1 MKSVAISLLFLVFSY
16 SLHCQ
21 HDFLEPRQNYENRNI
36 PLNKYINDVVY
47 EIGFNHDDYLF
58 QFIEIKKGETEKTFY
73 VEQQDTN
80 FSLIINILNGHI
92 IQGGG
97 TRIIQKNLGYKLL
110 NLIQIT
116 MAQTQFQ
123 EGWEPQKDSAL
134 FLFNLRDEYGKVHY
148 AEKWNPDENSNIG
161 ELTRICHIIFA
172 YDTIYKPDLS
182 PLETRIDALTKKME
196 ASLAIY
202 LANKSDVKT
211 IRYYV
216 NDYYEIN
223 SSKDTITYYE
233 VDYKLDYVADTMM
246 GLRVK
251 KVEKY
256 VKENNATWRNLT
268 TGETGIQFAYI
279 EKYYERVYNLKTRQR
294 YGIHH
299 IFRMTESMKKSALSK
314 KKSKVKYEFI

>member
-1 MKSVAISLLFLVFSY
+1 MKSIALSILFLIFTQAFWS
-16 SLHCQ
+16 Q
-21 HDFLEPRQNYENRNI
+21 HDFLEPRQNYDKKNV
-36 PLNKYINDVVY
+36 PLNDYIRDVLY
-47 EIGFNHDDYLF
+47 SIEHSNNNSLF
-58 QFIEIKKGETEKTFY
+58 QFTEIKTGEAEKSFY
-73 VEQQDTN
+73 FEKEDSN
-80 FSLIINILNGHI
+80 NYFLHINKKNKIGHSVGLFR
-92 IQGGG
+92 IQ
-97 TRIIQKNLGYKLL
+97 TKLGDKLL
-110 NLIQIT
+110 NLVQIA

-134 FLFNLRDEYGKVHY
+134 FLFNLIDEYGKVHY

-161 ELTRICHIIFA
+161 ELTRICHSIFV

-182 PLETRIDALTKKME
+182 SLEAKIDALTKKME
-196 ASLAIY
+196 ASLTVY
-202 LANKSDVKT
+202 LLNKSEVKT

-223 SSKDTITYYE
+223 ASKDTITYYE

-268 TGETGIQFAYI
+268 TGETAIQFAYI

-294 YGIHH
+294 YGIHYL
-299 IFRMTESMKKSALSK
+299 FRMTELRKKTRS
-314 KKSKVKYEFI
+314 VKYVLI

>member
-1 MKSVAISLLFLVFSY
+1 MKSIALSLLFLVFSQVLY
-16 SLHCQ
+16 CQ
-21 HDFLEPRQNYENRNI
+21 HDFLEPRQNYDKKNV
-36 PLNKYINDVVY
+36 PLNNYIRDVLFSI
-47 EIGFNHDDYLF
+47 EGSNNNSLF
-58 QFIEIKKGETEKTFY
+58 QFTELKTGEAEKSFYIEEEDSNDCVLHIYKKVK
-73 VEQQDTN
+73 
-80 FSLIINILNGHI
+80 IGHSVGLFR
-92 IQGGG
+92 IQ
-97 TRIIQKNLGYKLL
+97 TKLGNKLL
-110 NLIQIT
+110 NLIKIA

-148 AEKWNPDENSNIG
+148 AEKWNPEENSNIG
-161 ELTRICHIIFA
+161 ELTSICHSLFT

-182 PLETRIDALTKKME
+182 PLETRIDALTKRME

-202 LANKSDVKT
+202 LLNKSEVKT

-223 SSKDTITYYE
+223 PSKDTITYYE
-233 VDYKLDYVADTMM
+233 VDYKLDYIADTLM

-256 VKENNATWRNLT
+256 AKENNASWRNLI
-268 TGETGIQFAYI
+268 TGESAIQFAYI
-279 EKYYERVYNLKTRQR
+279 EKYYERVYNLKTRKR

-299 IFRMTESMKKSALSK
+299 IFRMTELRKKSTS
-314 KKSKVKYEFI
+314 VKYVLI